1 MAFLQRPRD
10 LSIRWQ
16 SMPGLSVQAEV
27 TVELSEE
34 AVLVELVAAEGILDD
49 KAEEAGDVAETGDET
64 VDNDVTGP
72 LDQVVTRDCDTGGV
86 VVDVDFKEV
95 VGKDD
100 GTFVAGPVL
109 GVDKEELSAVALL
122 CCVEES
128 MVVD

>member
-27 TVELSEE
+27 TVELSEV

-64 VDNDVTGP
+64 VDNDKTGA
-72 LDQVVTRDCDTGGV
+72 LDEVVTRDCDTGGV

-109 GVDKEELSAVALL
+109 SVDKEELSAVALL

>member
-1 MAFLQRPRD
+1 
-10 LSIRWQ
+10 
-16 SMPGLSVQAEV
+16 MPGLSVQAEV

-64 VDNDVTGP
+64 VNNDETGP
-72 LDQVVTRDCDTGGV
+72 LDEVVTRDCDTGGN